1 MRYQTIDTSAL
12 DLKETIVSIR
22 RVAKTVK
29 GGRNMR
35 FSVSVVVGN
44 GDGYVGVGLGEAQE
58 IPEAVRKAIEDAKKN
73 LIKVSMKGT
82 TIPHRVLGIFGAGEV
97 LIMPAVPG
105 TGVIAGSSV
114 RTVLES
120 AGIKDVRAKSIG
132 SNNATNMA
140 YATMEGLRGL
150 MTAEKVAA
158 LRGKS
163 VEEIMR

>member
-1 MRYQTIDTSAL
+1 MRQNMIDASKL

-35 FSVSVVVGN
+35 FSATVVVGN
-44 GDGYVGVGLGEAQE
+44 SEGYVGVGLGKAQE
-58 IPEAVRKAIEDAKKN
+58 IPEAVRKATEDAKKN
-73 LIKVSMKGT
+73 LIFVPMVGT
-82 TIPHRVLGIFGAGEV
+82 TIPHRILGIFGAGQV

-114 RTVLES
+114 RVVLES

-132 SNNATNMA
+132 SNNAGNMA
-140 YATMEGLRGL
+140 YATLEGLRNL
-150 MTAEKVAA
+150 KTVDKISR
-158 LRGKS
+158 LRGKTR
-163 VEEIMR
+163 EEILG

>member
-44 GDGYVGVGLGEAQE
+44 GDGYVGVGLGKAQE
-58 IPEAVRKAIEDAKKN
+58 IPEAVRKAIEDANVN

-105 TGVIAGSSV
+105 AGVIAGYSV
-114 RTVLES
+114 RSVLES
-120 AGIKDVRAKSIG
+120 AGIKDVRA
-132 SNNATNMA
+132 
-140 YATMEGLRGL
+140 
-150 MTAEKVAA
+150 
-158 LRGKS
+158 
-163 VEEIMR
+163 